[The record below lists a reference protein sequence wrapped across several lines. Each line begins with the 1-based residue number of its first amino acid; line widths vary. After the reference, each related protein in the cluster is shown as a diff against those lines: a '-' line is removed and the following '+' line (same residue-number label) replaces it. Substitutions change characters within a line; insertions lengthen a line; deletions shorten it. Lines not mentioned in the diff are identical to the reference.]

1 MKTRACIKLASIA
14 LATLTALS
22 ATAAS
27 LTWDTNTGT
36 SGAQDGSGTW
46 DLSNNNWYNGSAN
59 VAWTDGNM
67 PIFGNNN
74 GTANSGV
81 FTVNLA
87 INPSVTN
94 MLFKGSGTGNSYL
107 INNPNANLSLLVS
120 GTVPDTLTVNPT
132 FSAEI
137 NTILKTSGS
146 ATANVAVNGGGY
158 LKLSGG
164 TAANPSSIY
173 FLRSQ
178 AGAALELAG
187 NMVVS
192 NTLLASG
199 GTLNLSGTN
208 TVLTTIYTG
217 DSYSYGGN
225 ATNVINVT
233 GGVTTLNSTAGQLYL
248 GRKNTTNSLN
258 ITGGSLVFAPGQY
271 TSRAI
276 FMSSDYNGTAAETN
290 IVSTINISGT
300 GLFDTGNGSGIVFML
315 ANGTNN
321 SATVNLDG
329 GTLATARQI
338 TTGTIEYNTSSI
350 FNFNGGLLKA
360 KNDQEKLMVGADSPF
375 QALSGVY
382 IRNGG
387 AIFDTTS
394 GNLGIM
400 HDILH
405 STNAADNA
413 IDGGLTVSGVGG
425 LTLGGNNSYTGPTVV
440 KSGAICMASTTAVP
454 GYLTGSVTVSNG
466 AAFGVRLGSDSSIAQ
481 PDFDS
486 IINSSTIFNAANKN
500 VAISVSGNG
509 GTPVIDS
516 SAIGDVTGSRGL
528 VKVGAGTLQ
537 MLGSYTYTGPTIV
550 SGGKLQLVSG
560 ATTPPSA
567 GYVINPLGVIQ
578 VGDGSTPGSGD
589 LGANAVTNYGG
600 KLTFNRP
607 DSYVVTNLIQAS
619 AGGLLN
625 IVAGSSVTFSN
636 SGSSWADTFP
646 QAGTMVFD
654 LGAGGTVSASGKLD
668 SGVFGGTTEVDWV
681 SGTGNFTGV
690 AIADNAAAVST
701 LNIKGGSLYFKA
713 AYPAWI
719 GIKGTGSANVSN
731 GTLTF
736 GGTNDVKLGGDLQL
750 GTTGNGTLTITGG
763 QCAITNSAPRL
774 VLGEK
779 AGASGSLNL
788 YGGTL
793 LTAGTILGGAGTSS
807 ATFSGGTLKAG
818 ASNNNWMTN
827 LTSALVST
835 NGLIADDGGYIV
847 AINQALLHDSALG
860 GADGGLTKS
869 GNGTLYLN
877 GVNTYTGPTTVA
889 FGTLGGVGTIAGSVT
904 VNSGATIAPGEGSVG
919 TLTLS
924 GNLNLNGNLV
934 VNVDTS
940 LAPSNSTVV
949 VSGALSSSGT
959 GTVTVNHLGANALVV
974 GQKFYPFNGS
984 ILTGGGSLTVSG
996 GGAGVTWLN
1005 HLATDGSIEVAT
1017 VGAAVPPNFP
1027 PGGVSRQLDGSIS
1040 LTVTGAVGTAYR
1052 LWATT
1057 NLALTPVTNTWTL
1070 LTNGTISTSP
1080 FIINDAGA
1088 TNQPQRFYLFSTP

>member
-1 MKTRACIKLASIA
+1 MKTNVGKKLASIA
-14 LATLTALS
+14 LVTLTTLC
-22 ATAAS
+22 ATAGN
-27 LTWDTNTGT
+27 LQWDSNPSTA
-36 SGAQDGSGTW
+36 GAQDGSGTW
-46 DLSNNNWYNGSAN
+46 DYSTQNWTNGTAN
-59 VAWTDGNM
+59 VAWTDGNT
-67 PIFGNNN
+67 PVFGN
-74 GTANSGV
+74 GSGAASSGV

-87 INPSVTN
+87 VNPTVTN
-94 MLFKGSGTGNSYL
+94 MTFNSAGTGNSYL
-107 INNPNANLSLLVS
+107 ITNGAITLLTAGSAVDSINVS
-120 GTVPDTLTVNPT
+120 SGV
-132 FSAEI
+132 SAEI
-137 NTILKTSGS
+137 NSIITTTGS
-146 ATANVAVNGGGY
+146 STANVRAAGGGY

-164 TAANPSSIY
+164 TAANPSSVY

-178 AGAALELAG
+178 TGATLELAG

-192 NTLLASG
+192 NNLLASG
-199 GTLNLSGTN
+199 GALVLSGTN
-208 TVLTTIYTG
+208 LVLNSIYTG
-217 DSYSYGGN
+217 DSASYGGN

-258 ITGGSLVFAPGQY
+258 ITGGSLVFAPGQF

-276 FMSSDYNGTAAETN
+276 YMSCDSSGSATVTN

-300 GLFDTGNGSGIVFML
+300 GLFDTGNGSGVVFML

-338 TTGTIEYNTSSI
+338 TTGTIGTHTSI

-360 KNDQEKLMVGADSPF
+360 NKDQENLMVGADSPF

-382 IRNGG
+382 VRDGG
-387 AIFDTTS
+387 AIFDTTA

-400 HDILH
+400 HDMLH
-405 STNAADNA
+405 STNTLDSAT
-413 IDGGLTVSGVGG
+413 DGGVTVSGVGG

-466 AAFGVRLGSDSSIAQ
+466 AAFGVRLGSDSSIVQ
-481 PDFDS
+481 SDFDS
-486 IINSSTIFNAANKN
+486 IISSTTIFDGAGKN

-509 GTPVIDS
+509 GTGVDNS
-516 SAIGDVTGSRGL
+516 TIGDLTGSRGL
-528 VKVGAGTLQ
+528 VKVGAGTLH

-550 SGGKLQLVSG
+550 SGGKLQLISG
-560 ATTPPSA
+560 ATTPPSG

-589 LGANAVTNYGG
+589 LGVNAVTNYGG

-619 AGGLLN
+619 AGGLFN

-668 SGVFGGTTEVDWV
+668 SSVFGGTTEIDWV
-681 SGTGNFTGV
+681 SGNGNFTGV
-690 AIADNAAAVST
+690 AIADNAAAVSA
-701 LNIKGGSLYFKA
+701 LNIKGGNLYFNA

-750 GTTGNGTLTITGG
+750 ATTGNGTLTISGG
-763 QCAITNSAPRL
+763 QCSINSAIPRL
-774 VLGEK
+774 ILGENT
-779 AGASGSLNL
+779 GASGVLNL

-793 LTAGTILGGAGTSS
+793 LSAGTILGGAGTS
-807 ATFSGGTLKAG
+807 AAIFSGGTLKAG
-818 ASNNNWMTN
+818 ANNNNWVTN
-827 LTSALVST
+827 LSSALVST
-835 NGLIADDGGYIV
+835 NGLIVDDGGFAV
-847 AINQALLHDSALG
+847 TMNQALLHDSALV
-860 GADGGLTKS
+860 GADGGLTKN

-877 GVNTYTGPTTVA
+877 GVNTYTGSTAVTA
-889 FGTLGGVGTIAGSVT
+889 GALGGVGTIAGNVT
-904 VNSGATIAPGEGSVG
+904 VNSGAAIAPGNGGVG
-919 TLTLS
+919 TLTVNGSLT
-924 GNLNLNGNLV
+924 LIGNLV

-940 LAPSNSTVV
+940 HAPSNSIVL

-959 GTVTVNHLGANALVV
+959 GTVTVNNLGANALVV

-984 ILTGGGSLTVSG
+984 ILAGGGSLTVSG

-1005 HLATDGSIEVAT
+1005 HLATDGSIQVAT
-1017 VGAAVPPNFP
+1017 VGVAVPPSFP
-1027 PGGVSRQLDGSIS
+1027 PGGISRQLDGSIS
-1040 LTVTGAVGTAYR
+1040 LTATGAVGTAYS

-1057 NLALTPVTNTWTL
+1057 NLALTPVSSTWTL
-1070 LTNGTISTSP
+1070 LTNGTITTTP

-1088 TNQPQRFYLFSTP
+1088 TNKPQRFYLFSTP